1 MNSFSLLTT
10 PWLPVRFKDG
20 TTGKLAPVDLAD
32 ENVVDISAP
41 RADLQGAV
49 WQFLLGLQQTSF
61 APKDHRRW
69 DDIWEDGLEAE
80 KLREALQSLEH
91 AFQFGPDSP
100 SFMQDFEALT
110 GDKVPVASLL
120 PEIPGA
126 QTTKFNKDHFIK
138 RGVTEYLCPHCSALA
153 LFSLQLN
160 APSGGKGYRT
170 GLRGGG
176 PMTTLIELQEYQG
189 NQQTPLWRKLWINV
203 MPQDEADLPLGIRRD
218 DTERLNAFNR
228 HYSLVVCAS
237 RNPRWARDYHT
248 VQMPK
253 EVRKARYFSRREELS
268 DPELLSAIISRRDYY
283 TDAWWMVAVA
293 TTPEAPYSLEQ
304 LQDGLRHPV
313 FPLYLGRKSHP
324 LALPLAPL
332 LLEGNASDV
341 LRNAYQQY
349 QDRFRELKVSLP
361 KLQDECWWEGEHDG
375 LVASKILR
383 RRDVPLNRQQW
394 LFGERTINQ
403 GPWLSKEEPCT
414 SQE

>member
-1 MNSFSLLTT
+1 MTTFIQLHLLTAY
-10 PWLPVRFKDG
+10 P
-20 TTGKLAPVDLAD
+20 AA
-32 ENVVDISAP
+32 N
-41 RADLQGAV
+41 
-49 WQFLLGLQQTSF
+49 
-61 APKDHRRW
+61 
-69 DDIWEDGLEAE
+69 
-80 KLREALQSLEH
+80 
-91 AFQFGPDSP
+91 
-100 SFMQDFEALT
+100 
-110 GDKVPVASLL
+110 
-120 PEIPGA
+120 
-126 QTTKFNKDHFIK
+126 
-138 RGVTEYLCPHCSALA
+138 
-153 LFSLQLN
+153 LN
-160 APSGGKGYRT
+160 
-170 GLRGGG
+170 
-176 PMTTLIELQEYQG
+176 
-189 NQQTPLWRKLWINV
+189 
-203 MPQDEADLPLGIRRD
+203 RD
-218 DTERLNAFNR
+218 DTGAPKTVVLGGATRLR
-228 HYSLVVCAS
+228 VSSQSLKRAW
-237 RNPRWARDYHT
+237 RT
-248 VQMPK
+248 
-253 EVRKARYFSRREELS
+253 
-268 DPELLSAIISRRDYY
+268 SALFEQALAGHIGISRRDYY

-293 TTPEAPYSLEQ
+293 TTPDAPYSLEQ

>member
-1 MNSFSLLTT
+1 MSQYLIFQLHGPMASWGVDAPGEVRHTHE
-10 PWLPVRFKDG
+10 LPSR
-20 TTGKLAPVDLAD
+20 
-32 ENVVDISAP
+32 SA
-41 RADLQGAV
+41 
-49 WQFLLGLQQTSF
+49 LLGLL
-61 APKDHRRW
+61 A
-69 DDIWEDGLEAE
+69 A
-80 KLREALQSLEH
+80 
-91 AFQFGPDSP
+91 
-100 SFMQDFEALT
+100 
-110 GDKVPVASLL
+110 
-120 PEIPGA
+120 
-126 QTTKFNKDHFIK
+126 
-138 RGVTEYLCPHCSALA
+138 GV
-153 LFSLQLN
+153 
-160 APSGGKGYRT
+160 
-170 GLRGGG
+170 
-176 PMTTLIELQEYQG
+176 
-189 NQQTPLWRKLWINV
+189 
-203 MPQDEADLPLGIRRD
+203 GIRRD

-268 DPELLSAIISRRDYY
+268 APDLLSAIISRRDYY

-293 TTPEAPYSLEQ
+293 TTPDASYRLEQ

-349 QDRFRELKVSLP
+349 QDHFHKLKVSLP

-394 LFGERTINQ
+394 LFGERTVNQ

>member
-1 MNSFSLLTT
+1 MSARKGRLMSQYLIFQLHGPMASWGGDAPGEVRHTHE
-10 PWLPVRFKDG
+10 LPSR
-20 TTGKLAPVDLAD
+20 
-32 ENVVDISAP
+32 SA
-41 RADLQGAV
+41 
-49 WQFLLGLQQTSF
+49 LLGLL
-61 APKDHRRW
+61 A
-69 DDIWEDGLEAE
+69 A
-80 KLREALQSLEH
+80 
-91 AFQFGPDSP
+91 
-100 SFMQDFEALT
+100 
-110 GDKVPVASLL
+110 
-120 PEIPGA
+120 
-126 QTTKFNKDHFIK
+126 
-138 RGVTEYLCPHCSALA
+138 GV
-153 LFSLQLN
+153 
-160 APSGGKGYRT
+160 
-170 GLRGGG
+170 
-176 PMTTLIELQEYQG
+176 
-189 NQQTPLWRKLWINV
+189 
-203 MPQDEADLPLGIRRD
+203 GIRRD

-293 TTPEAPYSLEQ
+293 TTADAPYSLEQ

-332 LLEGNASDV
+332 LLEGNACDA
-341 LRNAYQQY
+341 LCNAYQQY
-349 QDRFRELKVSLP
+349 QDHFHKLKVSLP
-361 KLQDECWWEGEHDG
+361 KLQDECWWEGKHDG

-394 LFGERTINQ
+394 LFGERTVNQ